1 MLYHYARVQAEAAG
15 DLGGRMDQRVGREV
29 KRLREEHGWSRTKL
43 AAEADMSASGV
54 SMIEN
59 GQRNLTTTTL
69 AKLAEALGVEVADL
83 FPKSQTPL
91 FTQPPSKE
99 EAGERE
105 GPIPN
110 SLAEALEW
118 AGAPTRLLSLP
129 REEFEGLYVNLT
141 PEKVLELNR
150 DLVHEREL
158 LKPVL
163 HRWRTMPPSRERS
176 RLYALW
182 QESLV
187 RALTGAAAAER
198 AGDTETAEE
207 LVNVA

>member
-1 MLYHYARVQAEAAG
+1 
-15 DLGGRMDQRVGREV
+15 MDQRVGREV
-29 KRLREEHGWSRTKL
+29 KRLRDEHGWSRTKL

>member
-1 MLYHYARVQAEAAG
+1 
-15 DLGGRMDQRVGREV
+15 MDQRVGREV

>member
-1 MLYHYARVQAEAAG
+1 VDG
-15 DLGGRMDQRVGREV
+15 VGREI
-29 KRLREEHGWSRTKL
+29 KRLRDAKDWTGAQL
-43 AAEADMSASGV
+43 AVYAGMSPSAVSQIETGRRSANTAS
-54 SMIEN
+54 
-59 GQRNLTTTTL
+59 LT
-69 AKLAEALGVEVADL
+69 KLAEALGVEVADL